1 MIQLEIIIISEVN
14 QKEKDKCHLISFMC
28 ESGLPWVAQMGK
40 KKSAYNAGDQGLITD
55 LGRSLEE
62 GMATYSSV
70 LAWRIPMD
78 SGAWWITVHVVTKS
92 QT

>member
-40 KKSAYNAGDQGLITD
+40 KKSAYNAGD
-55 LGRSLEE
+55 
-62 GMATYSSV
+62 
-70 LAWRIPMD
+70 
-78 SGAWWITVHVVTKS
+78 
-92 QT
+92 